1 MIVNTNLSFFDKFV
15 WRWRDTVRSR
25 FMPTAPSSCG
35 KIFVLPTSQ
44 FQNAI
49 AHFGLLRRTLLA
61 QIWRDTLRRRFFEHS
76 ECYRKN
82 CLTRDFGRP
91 QGLSRPCGCVDE
103 LRSISLPEKNKNRT
117 LWYGFYFWRR
127 WRDSNSR
134 TAINSYTIS
143 NRAPSTGLGD
153 ISIFGHQTII

>member
-1 MIVNTNLSFFDKFV
+1 MSPVKIELIDIILRVVKATWLPFLFKR
-15 WRWRDTVRSR
+15 RWRGTVRSR

-91 QGLSRPCGCVDE
+91 QGLSRHCGCVGE
-103 LRSISLPEKNKNRT
+103 LRSISLPEKNKKPYLVVRFFIFGGDGEIRT
-117 LWYGFYFWRR
+117 LELRLTVTRFPIVRPR
-127 WRDSNSR
+127 PD
-134 TAINSYTIS
+134 
-143 NRAPSTGLGD
+143 
-153 ISIFGHQTII
+153 

>member
-1 MIVNTNLSFFDKFV
+1 MVFL
-15 WRWRDTVRSR
+15 
-25 FMPTAPSSCG
+25 
-35 KIFVLPTSQ
+35 
-44 FQNAI
+44 
-49 AHFGLLRRTLLA
+49 FGG
-61 QIWRDTLRRRFFEHS
+61 QKRDTLRRRFFEHS

-91 QGLSRPCGCVDE
+91 QGLSRPCGCVGE
-103 LRSISLPEKNKNRT
+103 LRSISHFHKKIKNHT
-117 LWYGFYFWRR
+117 QGMVLYFWRR

-153 ISIFGHQTII
+153 ISIFGHLTIIQTGDAKIKHFLLFYRIYKAHKIGFALLITFVNAGMLQNL